1 MCVHI
6 ITWAWSKVSTVVKTK
21 LFQKYFK
28 KQLPSNPEPEL
39 RIGLE
44 SNIDLPSTG
53 TFEFSF
59 RRSVNY
65 IKQDKTQIPV

>member
-28 KQLPSNPEPEL
+28 KQLPSNPESEL

-53 TFEFSF
+53 THLNSLSDE
-59 RRSVNY
+59 V
-65 IKQDKTQIPV
+65 

>member
-53 TFEFSF
+53 THLNSLSDEVY
-59 RRSVNY
+59 RVNY
-65 IKQDKTQIPV
+65 IKQD